1 MILLLCT
8 TSLFW
13 VILICFLRVFQ
24 VFNNQ
29 NMKAV
34 IGSSGASYQLGNPG
48 LSMKCSNSPTAR
60 IFCANSPAQAVSTF
74 RCAFHPIASRG
85 DPLGATPAGYALRWA
100 ELSPP
105 ATFCQTRILQQ
116 SKGQCW
122 SLMLWQASGP
132 FSCPTASP
140 NQSDIVSLNV
150 LNVWHV
156 HSEEKKK
163 SGPWSL

>member
-1 MILLLCT
+1 MILLPCST
-8 TSLFW
+8 RLFW

-34 IGSSGASYQLGNPG
+34 TGSSGASYQLGNPG

-60 IFCANSPAQAVSTF
+60 RFCANSPAQAVSSF
-74 RCAFHPIASRG
+74 QCAFHPVASRG
-85 DPLGATPAGYALRWA
+85 DPLGAIPAGYALRWA
-100 ELSPP
+100 ELFPP
-105 ATFCQTRILQQ
+105 AALCQTRILQQ

-132 FSCPTASP
+132 FSCPTAS
-140 NQSDIVSLNV
+140 QIE
-150 LNVWHV
+150 WHRFA
-156 HSEEKKK
+156 
-163 SGPWSL
+163 